1 MSSRSAKWL
10 ILGTALLMA
19 LPVVAVASTS
29 RVEGLGIPGDYIKDY
44 SNIYT
49 YLSNVCCVGNL
60 VYGEIGNDNF
70 PAGTQDRAVGAVLG
84 NLWDGR
90 YGTWGLHLRETTP
103 QLGQGDKT
111 SNTNIGVQGA
121 DPNVNDNQAL
131 QLQWGKKFGSTSLG
145 LEYYRSYGR
154 VENTPIDYKV
164 GSVPDTLLDPNTH
177 RNINGVGVGLG
188 FEMNPQTTVEVS
200 LLYESR
206 TFELNNAA
214 GKFENDGAGAYQIAG
229 RLFWQWQPNVMVVP
243 VFKYYSLD
251 MSTKGVPIH
260 GSLVDS
266 TLKGWQAGV
275 AGNWTLGTNDLFV
288 LGATFAQNK
297 WEGSFSNMKVTE
309 TMTPAL
315 FAALETHL
323 NPWLTA
329 RFGATKGAF
338 YRVETKAPGAVTTE
352 KVTTSPFDMFLGIG
366 MKISSLQMDMT
377 LDPQVLHNGPYF
389 VTGSTVDGPV
399 FPKITATYSF

>member
-19 LPVVAVASTS
+19 LPVVALASTS

-60 VYGEIGNDNF
+60 VYGESGTEAGLDGGFSND
-70 PAGTQDRAVGAVLG
+70 QAVGAVLG

-229 RLFWQWQPNVMVVP
+229 RLFWQW
-243 VFKYYSLD
+243 
-251 MSTKGVPIH
+251 
-260 GSLVDS
+260 
-266 TLKGWQAGV
+266 
-275 AGNWTLGTNDLFV
+275 
-288 LGATFAQNK
+288 
-297 WEGSFSNMKVTE
+297 
-309 TMTPAL
+309 
-315 FAALETHL
+315 
-323 NPWLTA
+323 
-329 RFGATKGAF
+329 
-338 YRVETKAPGAVTTE
+338 
-352 KVTTSPFDMFLGIG
+352 
-366 MKISSLQMDMT
+366 
-377 LDPQVLHNGPYF
+377 
-389 VTGSTVDGPV
+389 
-399 FPKITATYSF
+399 